1 MLADIWMSTSI
12 MMKTIL
18 KALGAKELPK
28 LASEMKN
35 EEEAEKRDEITDFME
50 KMKCQLITRT

>member
-1 MLADIWMSTSI
+1 
-12 MMKTIL
+12 MKTML
-18 KALGAKELPK
+18 KALGAKDLPK

-35 EEEAEKRDEITDFME
+35 EEEAEQRDQITDFME